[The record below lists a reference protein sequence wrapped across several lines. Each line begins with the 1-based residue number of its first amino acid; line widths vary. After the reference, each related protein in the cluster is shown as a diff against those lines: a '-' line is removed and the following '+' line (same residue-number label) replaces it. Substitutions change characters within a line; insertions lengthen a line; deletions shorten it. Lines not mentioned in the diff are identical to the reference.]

1 MASRLIIS
9 VVTCGMVGKSR
20 ANNLRYLKSALI
32 LLLDMVGF
40 GIEVS
45 LRLGINLHVIC
56 LHGAEFKKDNL
67 YATKIG
73 NA

>member
-1 MASRLIIS
+1 MASRLMIS

-56 LHGAEFKKDNL
+56 LHEAVFKKDNL